1 MSPLSFAHHCLVGS
15 FAGVMEHTL
24 LYPLD
29 TVKTCWQS
37 QVLSWAA
44 GVGGT
49 GTGGGGGGGCGIFPG
64 GGSSMAMMT
73 ATMATG
79 GGNHHGLV
87 AHHHNHRGIWST
99 MKHLIH
105 QGRHHHHHHRIRPP
119 PSSQQQV
126 HALAAGAMAVPNVVD
141 LTNPAMTVAIR
152 GGGLSSSRA
161 AASPPLP
168 GRRAGGGAAASSQ
181 AVECG
186 GECNDWRHFRSRD
199 DTIVERGGLCGGG
212 GDDNDVGGRPVS
224 IGEMTA
230 MDATAVSARMR
241 L

>member
-1 MSPLSFAHHCLVGS
+1 MSSSSAAAAAGVEGGAAAVEDLEWEEWDPATSPLSFAHHCLAGS

-73 ATMATG
+73 ATMATC
-79 GGNHHGLV
+79 GGNHDGLV
-87 AHHHNHRGIWST
+87 AHHHNHRGIWLT
-99 MKHLIH
+99 MKHLMH

-119 PSSQQQV
+119 PSSQQ
-126 HALAAGAMAVPNVVD
+126 
-141 LTNPAMTVAIR
+141 
-152 GGGLSSSRA
+152 
-161 AASPPLP
+161 
-168 GRRAGGGAAASSQ
+168 
-181 AVECG
+181 
-186 GECNDWRHFRSRD
+186 
-199 DTIVERGGLCGGG
+199 
-212 GDDNDVGGRPVS
+212 
-224 IGEMTA
+224 
-230 MDATAVSARMR
+230 
-241 L
+241 